1 MKSKLS
7 VAIFPAAV
15 EENEA
20 NVHGGRV
27 GGERGERS
35 MGSGKGRVR
44 REEGSITVYEF
55 LEMAVPE
62 LCPILPLSAIWVCE
76 PIHTLS

>member
-1 MKSKLS
+1 M
-7 VAIFPAAV
+7 

-20 NVHGGRV
+20 NTHGGRV
-27 GGERGERS
+27 GGERGERRI
-35 MGSGKGRVR
+35 GSGKGRVQ

-55 LEMAVPE
+55 LEMAVTE

-76 PIHTLS
+76 LTHTLSLFKID